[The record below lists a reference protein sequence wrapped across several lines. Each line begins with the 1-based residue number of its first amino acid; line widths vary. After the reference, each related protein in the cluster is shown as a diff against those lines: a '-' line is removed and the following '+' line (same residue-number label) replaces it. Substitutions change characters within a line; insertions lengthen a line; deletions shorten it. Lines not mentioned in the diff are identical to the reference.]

1 MITTMKCIK
10 KTVFGAGI
18 CLLLTSCAT
27 KLPPPPGNHHLDP
40 GWYIFDCDALY
51 DEGLCQVTNI
61 TPGYKVNLL
70 ESFAGD
76 FELHTTRTRNEV
88 IIKNAHVNHRDLK
101 RTLSGEGYMRG
112 NNTATGTAA
121 SWIKMSRDKR
131 KERAW
136 SLRPA
141 TEREVRKV
149 HERLKARANSKK

>member
-1 MITTMKCIK
+1 MKCIK
-10 KTVFGAGI
+10 KTVFGAGV

-40 GWYIFDCDALY
+40 GWYIFDCDALHY
-51 DEGLCQVTNI
+51 EGLCEVTKI
-61 TPGYKVNLL
+61 APGYNVNLR
-70 ESFAGD
+70 EGFAGD

-88 IIKNAHVNHRDLK
+88 IIKNAHVNNRDLK

-131 KERAW
+131 KERTW

>member
-1 MITTMKCIK
+1 MKCIK
-10 KTVFGAGI
+10 KTVFGAGVY
-18 CLLLTSCAT
+18 LLLTSCAT

-40 GWYIFDCDALY
+40 GWYIFNCDALY
-51 DEGLCQVTNI
+51 DEGLCQVTKI
-61 TPGYKVNLL
+61 GPGYKVNLL

-88 IIKNAHVNHRDLK
+88 IIKNAHVNYRDLK

-112 NNTATGTAA
+112 NNTATGTAT
-121 SWIKMSRDKR
+121 SWIKMSRDHR

-149 HERLKARANSKK
+149 HERLKARANAKK